1 MTNQFDLLD
10 LKQLEPGKVQVR
22 SGDGNR
28 IYIFDYQQHHRL
40 TPVDI
45 KNLDDLLNRYHEALA
60 ASTNVLYRIAQ
71 WSQKSPED
79 GGSFAELVDLL
90 PDVKRALD
98 MANIDLDETAVNP
111 P

>member
-28 IYIFDYQQHHRL
+28 IYILDFRQHHRL

-60 ASTNVLYRIAQ
+60 ASTNALYRIAE
-71 WSQKSPED
+71 WSQKPIDD

-90 PDVKRALD
+90 PDVKRALN
-98 MANIDLDETAVNP
+98 MANIEVDETAVNP
-111 P
+111 S

>member
-10 LKQLEPGKVQVR
+10 LKQLEPGKIQLR

-28 IYIFDYQQHHRL
+28 LCIFDYQQHHRL

-45 KNLDDLLNRYHEALA
+45 KNLDDLLSRYHEALT
-60 ASTNVLYRIAQ
+60 ASTNALYRIAK
-71 WSQKSPED
+71 WSQKPIDD
-79 GGSFAELVDLL
+79 GGSFVELLDLL

-111 P
+111 Q

>member
-1 MTNQFDLLD
+1 MNNQFDLLD
-10 LKQLEPGKVQVR
+10 LKQLEPGKVQLK

-28 IYIFDYQQHHRL
+28 IYILDFRQHHRL

-45 KNLDDLLNRYHEALA
+45 KNLDDLLNCYHEALA
-60 ASTNVLYRIAQ
+60 ASTNALYRIAQ

-79 GGSFAELVDLL
+79 GGSFDELIDLL
-90 PDVKRALD
+90 PDVKRALS
-98 MANIDLDETAVNP
+98 MANIGLDETAVNP

>member
-1 MTNQFDLLD
+1 MNNQFDLLD
-10 LKQLEPGKVQVR
+10 LKQLEPGKVQLR

-28 IYIFDYQQHHRL
+28 IYILNYQQHHRL

-60 ASTNVLYRIAQ
+60 ASTNALYRIAQ

-79 GGSFAELVDLL
+79 GGSFGDLLDLL
-90 PDVKRALD
+90 PDVKRALSF
-98 MANIDLDETAVNP
+98 ANIEVDGELL
-111 P
+111 

>member
-28 IYIFDYQQHHRL
+28 IYIFDYQQHRRL

-45 KNLDDLLNRYHEALA
+45 KNLDDLLSRYHEALA
-60 ASTNVLYRIAQ
+60 ASTNALYRIAE
-71 WSQKSPED
+71 WSQKSPDD
-79 GGSFAELVDLL
+79 GGSFSELLDLL
-90 PDVKRALD
+90 PDVKRALSF
-98 MANIDLDETAVNP
+98 ANVDLDETAVNP
-111 P
+111 Q